1 MSKTL
6 LKGTKTRT
14 AEQIADAIEA
24 VGGSIGSDAGDN
36 SFSGAVDVT
45 QPDLRLGA
53 EILSDVLLNATMP
66 ESALE
71 REREVQLAGIKEDD
85 EQLTAVARNIL
96 RKALFRD
103 HPYALRGKGSADSV
117 ATLTQKQLM
126 AFRDRYLVARNGV
139 ISVFGNVKA
148 AEVRELFEKML
159 GKMKSGE
166 LALTAPPQPEALKE
180 TVTVESLKEKAQGVL
195 MAG

>member
-1 MSKTL
+1 MAKTL

-14 AEQIADAIEA
+14 AEQIADTIEA
-24 VGGSIGSDAGDN
+24 VGGSIGSDAGNN
-36 SFSGAVDVT
+36 SFSVAVDVT
-45 QPDLRLGA
+45 QPDLQLGA
-53 EILSDVLLNATMP
+53 EILSDVLMNATMP
-66 ESALE
+66 ETALE

-85 EQLTAVARNIL
+85 EQLTTVARNIL
-96 RKALFRD
+96 RKALFRE

-117 ATLTQKQLM
+117 ATLTRKQLM

-159 GKMKSGE
+159 GQMKPGE
-166 LALTAPPQPEALKE
+166 LALTAPPLGYQGLCPAE
-180 TVTVESLKEKAQGVL
+180 TATTSARPVT
-195 MAG
+195 